1 MNSLLS
7 WVIDTLN
14 ASPISSFVMDN
25 AVVFP
30 ALEMAHFLGLC
41 LLFGALLVVDL
52 RMVGFAKAVP
62 IKQVDVF
69 LRWALIGF
77 AINVVS
83 GLLFVVGDADRYLV
97 NIAFW
102 AKMGCIILAGLNT
115 LYFVIRVKPQMATMP
130 MSARA
135 LNTPAQLDKN
145 AQVVAWISLFL
156 WTSVIILGR
165 FIPYVETP

>member
-30 ALEMAHFLGLC
+30 ALEMSHFLGLC
-41 LLFGALLVVDL
+41 LLFGSLLVVDL

-97 NIAFW
+97 TVSYTH
-102 AKMGCIILAGLNT
+102 LT
-115 LYFVIRVKPQMATMP
+115 LPTIY
-130 MSARA
+130 
-135 LNTPAQLDKN
+135 
-145 AQVVAWISLFL
+145 
-156 WTSVIILGR
+156 SV
-165 FIPYVETP
+165 